1 MQSSDEAALEELI
14 KGRKSILHADV
25 LNRGTL
31 LTRLPDEM
39 ADGTIQWSPH
49 FPITGGTSGSHTCLT
64 LLPMCIVKQ
73 DGPDAAIKEEAAFE
87 FIKEWLLSEN
97 QIAYAKLSG
106 FGSRKDTW
114 DALMGSPDGYAEA
127 MLAMLSTPTP
137 PRAWANHPKS
147 VDFQYN
153 LLAPHGQKMLQGAP
167 VEAELK
173 AYADEVNEVLK
184 S

>member
-1 MQSSDEAALEELI
+1 M
-14 KGRKSILHADV
+14 
-25 LNRGTL
+25 
-31 LTRLPDEM
+31 LPRETI
-39 ADGTIQWSPH
+39 ATAQIPDGKE
-49 FPITGGTSGSHTCLT
+49 LT
-64 LLPMCIVKQ
+64 LVSHGR
-73 DGPDAAIKEEAAFE
+73 D
-87 FIKEWLLSEN
+87 FIIMLGRDE
-97 QIAYAKLSG
+97 
-106 FGSRKDTW
+106 
-114 DALMGSPDGYAEA
+114 LMGTPDGYAEA

-184 S
+184 V